1 MPECKSM
8 KSHELFAELSSENRL
23 SILKALEKEPL
34 KFSQLTTIIN
44 ITSPEAARQLN
55 RLFKGGF
62 ISKDIEGYYS
72 LTSLGKLVVVSIP
85 NLEVLAQRSNFFLHH
100 DTSAIPSHLLRE
112 LDAFEGVEEI
122 QGVFELVNKTTQLF
136 EEIHKYAWY
145 LTDSFPS
152 FFIPRIEK
160 KLDEG
165 VNFRVISPWKLGE
178 SFLSDVSAKILKT
191 AEIRSID
198 ELRIVINV
206 NDRFGLLALP
216 GPDGKLD
223 RDYVLLGYE
232 KRFKDWC
239 KEVFEYYFNTSKRI

>member
-1 MPECKSM
+1 M
-8 KSHELFAELSSENRL
+8 KSHELFAELASENRL
-23 SILKALEKEPL
+23 LILKALEKEPL

-55 RLFKGGF
+55 RLFKSGF
-62 ISKDIEGYYS
+62 ISKDVEGYYS
-72 LTSLGKLVVVSIP
+72 LTSVGKLVVLSIP

-100 DTSAIPSHLLRE
+100 DTSAIPPHLLRE

-122 QGVFELVNKTTQLF
+122 RGVFELLNKTTELF
-136 EEIHKYAWY
+136 EEIHKYGWY

-160 KLDEG
+160 KLNEG

-178 SFLSDVSAKILKT
+178 NFLLGLPAKILET
-191 AEIRSID
+191 IEIHSID
-198 ELRIVINV
+198 ELRIIINV

-216 GPDGKLD
+216 GLDGKLD
-223 RDYVLLGYE
+223 RDYVLFGYE

-239 KEVFEYYFNTSKRI
+239 KEAFEYYFNVSKRI